1 MDCSGGFHIRKM
13 FILDVFGVESDA
25 QRECAACIQL
35 IILQK
40 TFCLSHIYYYTVLLG
55 VFMALYLA

>member
-35 IILQK
+35 ILQK